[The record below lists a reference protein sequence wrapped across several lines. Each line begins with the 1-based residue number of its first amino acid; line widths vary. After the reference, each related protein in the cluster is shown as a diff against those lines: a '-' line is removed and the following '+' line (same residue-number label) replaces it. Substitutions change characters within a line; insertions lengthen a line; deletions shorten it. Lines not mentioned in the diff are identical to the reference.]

1 MLCWKLLG
9 HWFQLSMS
17 WVDNFFKIL
26 IFKNNYYQTWEGT
39 TILDNA
45 QWGSI

>member
-1 MLCWKLLG
+1 MLCWKLLACQ
-9 HWFQLSMS
+9 FQLSMS
-17 WVDNFFKIL
+17 WVDFFFNNL
-26 IFKNNYYQTWEGT
+26 IFKNNYYQTWKGT